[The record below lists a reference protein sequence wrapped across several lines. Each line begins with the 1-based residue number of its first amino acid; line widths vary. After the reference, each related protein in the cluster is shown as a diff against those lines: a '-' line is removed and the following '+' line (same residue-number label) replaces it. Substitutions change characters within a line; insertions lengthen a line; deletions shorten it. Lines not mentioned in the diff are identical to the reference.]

1 MIKPVSELFNDQLW
15 RKLEAQHKASVVR
28 GKIDPATINQ
38 DAAIIRWSSEA
49 LTQEQLRKETRKV
62 K

>member
-1 MIKPVSELFNDQLW
+1 MIKPVSELFKDQMW
-15 RKLEAQHKASVVR
+15 RKLEAQHKASVER
-28 GKIDPATINQ
+28 GKINPATISQ

-49 LTQEQLRKETRKV
+49 LTQERLNKETK

>member
-1 MIKPVSELFNDQLW
+1 MIKPVNELFNDQLW
-15 RKLEAQHKASVVR
+15 RKLETTYKASAER
-28 GKIDPATINQ
+28 GKVTPATINQ

-49 LTQEQLRKETRKV
+49 LVQQQLKKETK

>member
-1 MIKPVSELFNDQLW
+1 MIKPVSELFKDQMW
-15 RKLEAQHKASVVR
+15 RKLEAQHKASVER
-28 GKIDPATINQ
+28 SKINPATISQ

-49 LTQEQLRKETRKV
+49 LTQERLNKETK

>member
-1 MIKPVSELFNDQLW
+1 MIKPVSELFNEQLW
-15 RKLEAQHKASVVR
+15 RKLETTYKASAERSKVN
-28 GKIDPATINQ
+28 PATINQ

-49 LTQEQLRKETRKV
+49 LIQERLRKETK

>member
-1 MIKPVSELFNDQLW
+1 MIKPVSELFKDHLW
-15 RKLEAQHKASVVR
+15 RKLEAEHKASVERSKVN
-28 GKIDPATINQ
+28 PAIISQ

>member
-1 MIKPVSELFNDQLW
+1 MIKPVSELFKDQLW
-15 RKLEAQHKASVVR
+15 RKLEAQHKASVER
-28 GKIDPATINQ
+28 GKINPATISQ

-49 LTQEQLRKETRKV
+49 LTQERLRNEAEKV

>member
-1 MIKPVSELFNDQLW
+1 MIKPVSELFKDQMW
-15 RKLEAQHKASVVR
+15 RKLEAQHKASAER
-28 GKIDPATINQ
+28 GKINPAIISQ

-49 LTQEQLRKETRKV
+49 LTQERLNKETK

>member
-1 MIKPVSELFNDQLW
+1 MIKPVSELFKDQMW
-15 RKLEAQHKASVVR
+15 RQLEAQHKASVER
-28 GKIDPATINQ
+28 GKINPATISQ

-49 LTQEQLRKETRKV
+49 LTQERLNKETK

>member
-1 MIKPVSELFNDQLW
+1 MIKPVSELFKDQLW
-15 RKLEAQHKASVVR
+15 RKLETQHKASVER
-28 GKIDPATINQ
+28 GKRDPATISQ

-49 LTQEQLRKETRKV
+49 LTQERLNKETK

>member
-1 MIKPVSELFNDQLW
+1 MIKPVSELFKDQLW
-15 RKLEAQHKASVVR
+15 RKLEAQHKASTER
-28 GKIDPATINQ
+28 GKIDPATISQ

-49 LTQEQLRKETRKV
+49 LTQERLNRETK